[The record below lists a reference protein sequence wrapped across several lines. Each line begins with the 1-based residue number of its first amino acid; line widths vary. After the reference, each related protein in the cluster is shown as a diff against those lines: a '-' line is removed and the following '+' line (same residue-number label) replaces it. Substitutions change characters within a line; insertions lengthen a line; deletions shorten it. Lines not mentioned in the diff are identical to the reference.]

1 MSRREA
7 RVSAFE
13 LLYQLGF
20 RNESVEDQKKMY
32 LDIHPMEAEDLPYFN
47 EIIDGV
53 VEKKDELDAAYSK
66 YLKDWKQSR
75 LPRVDVVL
83 LRIAVYE
90 MFHVEDVPVKVS
102 INEAVVLAKKYS
114 SEESKGYINAVL
126 GKVSQEIEE
135 K

>member
-7 RVSAFE
+7 RTAAFE
-13 LLYQLGF
+13 FLYQIGF
-20 RNESVEDQKKMY
+20 RSESKEDQKKMY
-32 LDIHPMEAEDLPYFN
+32 LDLHPMEEEDLPYFN
-47 EIIDGV
+47 TITDGV
-53 VEKKDELDAAYSK
+53 AEKQDELDATYSK

-90 MFHVEDVPVKVS
+90 MLHVEDVPTSVS
-102 INEAVVLAKKYS
+102 INEAVVLAKRYS

-126 GKVSQEIEE
+126 GKVGQEIE